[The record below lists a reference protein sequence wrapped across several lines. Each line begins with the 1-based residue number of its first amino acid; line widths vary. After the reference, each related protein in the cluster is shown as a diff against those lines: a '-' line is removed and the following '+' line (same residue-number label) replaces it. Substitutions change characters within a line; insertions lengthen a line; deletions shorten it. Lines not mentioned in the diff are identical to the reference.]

1 MINLFIPFEQG
12 YSVVQQPST
21 FSSYFS
27 EGFQRDFIS
36 LMYPRAF
43 NGSTVRLE
51 SLSVCSD
58 GSILLGCS
66 PLDFYSFLGSNLLV
80 GSIELNSHNFTNY
93 ITCSYLANSI
103 AVSVLVYD
111 SNYVLLT
118 KRSSKVALSPHIIGV
133 SATGGVTMVDLQTSD
148 CLRSAVVTEVK
159 EELGL
164 ELEFKQV
171 QVIGLY
177 ISQDKL
183 QPVAIC
189 FVKVSDLT
197 ILDLRGSDTTFEV
210 ESFIKVPFS
219 ELTALN
225 LKGSTDTS
233 RFQLDYFITE
243 NSVN

>member
-1 MINLFIPFEQG
+1 M
-12 YSVVQQPST
+12 QQPST

-27 EGFQRDFIS
+27 EGFQRDLIS

-58 GSILLGCS
+58 DSILLGCS
-66 PLDFYSFLGSNLLV
+66 PLDFYSFLVSNLLV
-80 GSIELNSHNFTNY
+80 GSIELDSHNFTNY
-93 ITCSYLANSI
+93 ITCPHLANSI

-111 SNYVLLT
+111 SKFVLLT
-118 KRSSKVALSPHIIGV
+118 KRSPKVALSPQTVGV
-133 SATGGVTMVDLQTSD
+133 SVTGGITAEDLQTSD

-164 ELEFKQV
+164 DLEFKQI
-171 QVIGLY
+171 QVAGLY

-197 ILDLRGSDTTFEV
+197 VLGLSGSDTTFEV
-210 ESFIKVPFS
+210 ESFSKVLFS
-219 ELTALN
+219 ELTDLN

-243 NSVN
+243 NSLN

>member
-1 MINLFIPFEQG
+1 M
-12 YSVVQQPST
+12 QQPST
-21 FSSYFS
+21 FSPYFS

-51 SLSVCSD
+51 SLKMCSD

-66 PLDFYSFLGSNLLV
+66 TLDFYSFLSNMLV
-80 GSIELNSHNFTNY
+80 GSIEVGLHNFTNY
-93 ITCSYLANSI
+93 ITCPYLANSI

-111 SNYVLLT
+111 SNSVLLT
-118 KRSSKVALSPHIIGV
+118 KRSSKVALNPHTIGV
-133 SATGGVTMVDLQTSD
+133 SVTGGITAEALQTSD
-148 CLRSAVVTEVK
+148 CLRSAVVIEVK

-171 QVIGLY
+171 QVAGLY

-197 ILDLRGSDTTFEV
+197 VLELSGSDTTFEV
-210 ESFIKVPFS
+210 DCFIKVPFS
-219 ELTALN
+219 EFTALN
-225 LKGSTDTS
+225 LKGSTDAS

-243 NSVN
+243 NFLN

>member
-1 MINLFIPFEQG
+1 M
-12 YSVVQQPST
+12 QQPST

-27 EGFQRDFIS
+27 EEFQRDLIS
-36 LMYPRAF
+36 SMYSRAF

-51 SLSVCSD
+51 SLKVCSD
-58 GSILLGCS
+58 GYILLGCS
-66 PLDFYSFLGSNLLV
+66 PLDFYSFLVSNLLV
-80 GSIELNSHNFTNY
+80 DSIELGLHNFTNY
-93 ITCSYLANSI
+93 ITCPYLANSI

-111 SNYVLLT
+111 SNSVLLT
-118 KRSSKVALSPHIIGV
+118 KRSSKVALNPQTIGV
-133 SATGGVTMVDLQTSD
+133 SATGGVTDEDIQTSD

-164 ELEFKQV
+164 DLGFNQV
-171 QVIGLY
+171 QVAGLY
-177 ISQDKL
+177 ISRDKL

-189 FVKVSDLT
+189 FIKVSDLT

-210 ESFIKVPFS
+210 ESFSKVPFS
-219 ELTALN
+219 ELTGLN

-243 NSVN
+243 NSLN

>member
-1 MINLFIPFEQG
+1 M
-12 YSVVQQPST
+12 QQPST
-21 FSSYFS
+21 FSPYFS

-51 SLSVCSD
+51 SLKMCSD
-58 GSILLGCS
+58 GSSLLGCS
-66 PLDFYSFLGSNLLV
+66 TLDFYSFLSSNMLV
-80 GSIELNSHNFTNY
+80 GSIEVGLHNFTNY
-93 ITCSYLANSI
+93 ITCPYLANSI

-111 SNYVLLT
+111 SNSVLLT
-118 KRSSKVALSPHIIGV
+118 KRSSKVALNPHTIGV
-133 SATGGVTMVDLQTSD
+133 SVTGGITAEALQTSD
-148 CLRSAVVTEVK
+148 CLRSAVVIEVK

-171 QVIGLY
+171 QVAGLY

-197 ILDLRGSDTTFEV
+197 VLELSGSDTTFEV
-210 ESFIKVPFS
+210 DCFIKVPFS
-219 ELTALN
+219 EFTALN
-225 LKGSTDTS
+225 LKGSTDAS

-243 NSVN
+243 NFLN

>member
-1 MINLFIPFEQG
+1 M
-12 YSVVQQPST
+12 QQSST

-27 EGFQRDFIS
+27 EEFQRDLIS
-36 LMYPRAF
+36 SLYSSAF

-66 PLDFYSFLGSNLLV
+66 PLDFYSFLSSNMLV
-80 GSIELNSHNFTNY
+80 GSMTLNSHNFTNY
-93 ITCSYLANSI
+93 LTCSYLANAI
-103 AVSVLVYD
+103 ALSVLVYD
-111 SNYVLLT
+111 SKYVLLT
-118 KRSSKVALSPHIIGV
+118 KRSSQVALSPQTIGV
-133 SATGGVTMVDLQTSD
+133 SVTGGVAIADLQTSD

-159 EELGL
+159 EELGF
-164 ELEFKQV
+164 ELEFKQI
-171 QVIGLY
+171 QVAGLY

-197 ILDLRGSDTTFEV
+197 VLDLRGSDTTFEV
-210 ESFIKVPFS
+210 ESFIKVPYS
-219 ELTALN
+219 ELTTLT

-243 NSVN
+243 NPLN

>member
-1 MINLFIPFEQG
+1 M
-12 YSVVQQPST
+12 QQPST
-21 FSSYFS
+21 FSPYFS
-27 EGFQRDFIS
+27 EEFQRDYIS
-36 LMYPRAF
+36 LMYPSAF

-51 SLSVCSD
+51 SLKMCSD

-66 PLDFYSFLGSNLLV
+66 TLDFYSFLSSNMLV
-80 GSIELNSHNFTNY
+80 GSIELDSHNFTNY
-93 ITCSYLANSI
+93 ITCFYLANSI
-103 AVSVLVYD
+103 AVSVLIYD
-111 SNYVLLT
+111 SDYVLLT
-118 KRSSKVALSPHIIGV
+118 KRSSKVSLSPQTIGV
-133 SATGGVTMVDLQTSD
+133 SVTGGVTAEDLQTSD

-164 ELEFKQV
+164 ELEFNQV
-171 QVIGLY
+171 QVVGLY
-177 ISQDKL
+177 ISRDKL

-243 NSVN
+243 NSLN

>member
-1 MINLFIPFEQG
+1 M
-12 YSVVQQPST
+12 QQPST
-21 FSSYFS
+21 FSPYFS
-27 EGFQRDFIS
+27 EEFQRDYIS
-36 LMYPRAF
+36 LMYPSAF

-51 SLSVCSD
+51 SLKMCSD

-66 PLDFYSFLGSNLLV
+66 TLDFYSFLSSNMLV
-80 GSIELNSHNFTNY
+80 GSIEVGLHNFTNY

-103 AVSVLVYD
+103 AVSVLIYD
-111 SNYVLLT
+111 SDYVLLT
-118 KRSSKVALSPHIIGV
+118 KRSSKVSLSPQTIGV
-133 SATGGVTMVDLQTSD
+133 SVTGGVTAEDLQTSD

-164 ELEFKQV
+164 ELEFNQV
-171 QVIGLY
+171 QVVGLY
-177 ISQDKL
+177 ISRDKL

-243 NSVN
+243 NSLN

>member
-1 MINLFIPFEQG
+1 M
-12 YSVVQQPST
+12 QQPST
-21 FSSYFS
+21 FSPYFS
-27 EGFQRDFIS
+27 EEFQRDFIS
-36 LMYPRAF
+36 LMYPCVF

-51 SLSVCSD
+51 SLKVCSD

-66 PLDFYSFLGSNLLV
+66 PLDFYSFLVSNLLV
-80 GSIELNSHNFTNY
+80 CSIDLDLHNFTNY

-111 SNYVLLT
+111 SKSVLLT
-118 KRSSKVALSPHIIGV
+118 KRSSKVALNPHTIGV
-133 SATGGVTMVDLQTSD
+133 SVTGGVTAEALQTSD
-148 CLRSAVVTEVK
+148 CLRSAMVIEVK

-171 QVIGLY
+171 QVAGLY
-177 ISQDKL
+177 ISRDKL

-197 ILDLRGSDTTFEV
+197 VLDLSGFDTTFEV
-210 ESFIKVPFS
+210 DCFIKVPFS

-225 LKGSTDTS
+225 LKGSTDAS

-243 NSVN
+243 NFLN

>member
-1 MINLFIPFEQG
+1 M
-12 YSVVQQPST
+12 QQSST
-21 FSSYFS
+21 FSPYFS
-27 EGFQRDFIS
+27 EEFQRDLIFS
-36 LMYPRAF
+36 LYSSAF
-43 NGSTVRLE
+43 NGSTIRLE
-51 SLSVCSD
+51 SLKVCSD

-66 PLDFYSFLGSNLLV
+66 PLDFYSFLVSNLFV
-80 GSIELNSHNFTNY
+80 GSIDLDLHNFTNY

-103 AVSVLVYD
+103 AVSVLIYD
-111 SNYVLLT
+111 SDYVLLT
-118 KRSSKVALSPHIIGV
+118 KRSSKVSLSPQTIGV
-133 SATGGVTMVDLQTSD
+133 SVTGGVTAEDLQTSD

-164 ELEFKQV
+164 ELEFNRV
-171 QVIGLY
+171 QVAGLY
-177 ISQDKL
+177 ISRDKL

-189 FVKVSDLT
+189 FIKVSDLT
-197 ILDLRGSDTTFEV
+197 VLDLRGSDTTFEV

-243 NSVN
+243 NSLN

>member
-1 MINLFIPFEQG
+1 M
-12 YSVVQQPST
+12 QQPST
-21 FSSYFS
+21 FSPYFS
-27 EGFQRDFIS
+27 EEFQRDFIS
-36 LMYPRAF
+36 LMYPCVF

-51 SLSVCSD
+51 SLKVCSD

-66 PLDFYSFLGSNLLV
+66 PLDFYSFLVSNLLV
-80 GSIELNSHNFTNY
+80 CSIDLDLHNFTNY

-111 SNYVLLT
+111 SKSVLLT
-118 KRSSKVALSPHIIGV
+118 KRSSKVALNPHTIGV
-133 SATGGVTMVDLQTSD
+133 SVTGGVTAEALQTSD
-148 CLRSAVVTEVK
+148 CLRSAMVIEVK

-171 QVIGLY
+171 QVAGLY
-177 ISQDKL
+177 ISRDKL

-197 ILDLRGSDTTFEV
+197 VLELSGFDTTFEV
-210 ESFIKVPFS
+210 DCFIKVPFS

-225 LKGSTDTS
+225 LKGSTDAS

-243 NSVN
+243 NFLN

>member
-1 MINLFIPFEQG
+1 MFIPFKQG

-21 FSSYFS
+21 FSPYFS
-27 EGFQRDFIS
+27 EEFQRDLIS
-36 LMYPRAF
+36 SLYSSAF
-43 NGSTVRLE
+43 NGSTIRLE
-51 SLSVCSD
+51 SLKLCSD

-66 PLDFYSFLGSNLLV
+66 PLDFYSFLVSNLLV
-80 GSIELNSHNFTNY
+80 GSIELDSHNFINY
-93 ITCSYLANSI
+93 ITCPYLANSI

-111 SNYVLLT
+111 SNSVLLT
-118 KRSSKVALSPHIIGV
+118 KRSSKVALSPQTIGV
-133 SATGGVTMVDLQTSD
+133 SATGGVTADDLQTSD

-171 QVIGLY
+171 QVAGLY

-197 ILDLRGSDTTFEV
+197 VLELSGSDTTFEV
-210 ESFIKVPFS
+210 DCFIKVPFS

-243 NSVN
+243 NFLK

>member
-1 MINLFIPFEQG
+1 
-12 YSVVQQPST
+12 
-21 FSSYFS
+21 
-27 EGFQRDFIS
+27 
-36 LMYPRAF
+36 MYPRAF

-51 SLSVCSD
+51 SLKMCSD

-66 PLDFYSFLGSNLLV
+66 ILDFYSFLSSNMLV
-80 GSIELNSHNFTNY
+80 GSIEVGLHNFTNY
-93 ITCSYLANSI
+93 ITCPYLANSI

-118 KRSSKVALSPHIIGV
+118 KRSPKVALSPQTVGV
-133 SATGGVTMVDLQTSD
+133 SVIGGVTAENLQTSD
-148 CLRSAVVTEVK
+148 CLHSAVVTEAK

-171 QVIGLY
+171 QVAGLY

-197 ILDLRGSDTTFEV
+197 VLELMGSDTIFEV
-210 ESFIKVPFS
+210 DCFIKVPFS

-243 NSVN
+243 NFLN

>member
-1 MINLFIPFEQG
+1 M
-12 YSVVQQPST
+12 QQPST
-21 FSSYFS
+21 FSPYFS
-27 EGFQRDFIS
+27 EEFQRDYIS
-36 LMYPRAF
+36 LMYPSAF

-51 SLSVCSD
+51 SLKMCSD

-66 PLDFYSFLGSNLLV
+66 TLDFYSFLSSNMLV
-80 GSIELNSHNFTNY
+80 GSIEVGLHNFTNY

-103 AVSVLVYD
+103 AVSVLIYD
-111 SNYVLLT
+111 SDYVLLT
-118 KRSSKVALSPHIIGV
+118 KRSSKVSLSLQTIGV
-133 SATGGVTMVDLQTSD
+133 SVTGGVTAEDLQTSD

-164 ELEFKQV
+164 ELEFNQV
-171 QVIGLY
+171 QVVGLY
-177 ISQDKL
+177 ISRDKL

-243 NSVN
+243 NSLN

>member
-1 MINLFIPFEQG
+1 M
-12 YSVVQQPST
+12 QQPST
-21 FSSYFS
+21 FSPYFS

-36 LMYPRAF
+36 LMYPHAF
-43 NGSTVRLE
+43 NGSTIRLE
-51 SLSVCSD
+51 SLKVCSD

-66 PLDFYSFLGSNLLV
+66 PLDFYSFLVSNLLV
-80 GSIELNSHNFTNY
+80 GSIDLGLHNFTNY
-93 ITCSYLANSI
+93 ITCPYLANSI

-111 SNYVLLT
+111 SNSVLLT
-118 KRSSKVALSPHIIGV
+118 KRSPQVALSPQTVGLSV
-133 SATGGVTMVDLQTSD
+133 TGGVASEGLQTSD

-164 ELEFKQV
+164 EVEFKQI
-171 QVIGLY
+171 QVAGLY
-177 ISQDKL
+177 ISRDKL

-197 ILDLRGSDTTFEV
+197 VLDLRGSDTTFEV

-219 ELTALN
+219 ELTTLN

-243 NSVN
+243 NSLN

>member
-1 MINLFIPFEQG
+1 M
-12 YSVVQQPST
+12 QQPST
-21 FSSYFS
+21 FSPYFS
-27 EGFQRDFIS
+27 EEFQRDFIS
-36 LMYPRAF
+36 LMYPCVF

-51 SLSVCSD
+51 SLKVCSD

-66 PLDFYSFLGSNLLV
+66 PLDFYSFLVSNLLV
-80 GSIELNSHNFTNY
+80 GSIDLDLHNFTNY

-103 AVSVLVYD
+103 AVSVLIYD
-111 SNYVLLT
+111 SDYVLLT
-118 KRSSKVALSPHIIGV
+118 KRSSKVALSPHTIGV
-133 SATGGVTMVDLQTSD
+133 SATGGATAEYLQTSD

-171 QVIGLY
+171 QVVGLY

-189 FVKVSDLT
+189 FIKVSDLT
-197 ILDLRGSDTTFEV
+197 VLDLRGSDTTFEV
-210 ESFIKVPFS
+210 ESFSKIQIS
-219 ELTALN
+219 DLGSLD
-225 LKGSTDTS
+225 LQSSTDTS

-243 NSVN
+243 NSLN